1 MREKYLILRKLKKIQ
16 RYFSLWQL
24 IIIISLFMGY
34 IMNLYLD
41 ARAST
46 PTILDETI
54 AKYFNRTVSDFWK
67 NEYNRLDKRIS
78 KAGGNSVPILK
89 NGKPTLEGRPSFPY
103 HNNHCLIWDSDRDPV
118 DIVLRRTRALLT
130 YLSTQEGYDIFK
142 SLDRQLEILEEKGK
156 KTDINT
162 PEREALFRDICK
174 LRRSLVLSNP
184 ILNFNEIIFVACGS
198 GIGIATDTT
207 IGQRGSHWQYMGFQ
221 SNKVKGEGLMILS
234 NWKAENPEVHHLLNQ
249 KQREKLRFHS
259 AFDVSYDGRQI
270 LFAAQTFS
278 KEEVPWEKELS
289 ELYDL
294 GDGPTHVFK
303 VDFSGSDPVRLTE
316 KGYNNGF
323 ASWLPNGRI
332 IYICDYVPKGD
343 GSGWHR
349 KEDRCGGW
357 GTQLWSM
364 KADGSDAYPISWHE
378 TAEYHPVV
386 DHDGKIVYSRWDY
399 IDRNWDAAHHLWTC
413 YPDGRDPRAP
423 HGNYPYPHHNLS
435 DGPESKVSGDGRA
448 LRPWSEIQ
456 IRPVPGSPGKYVAI
470 AGAHHRVL
478 PGVPIL
484 INTNVEDD
492 NRMSQ
497 VRIITGS
504 DLPHEGWGV
513 TPYVPQDEYYSPWP
527 LNEDFYLMTTRENI
541 LLVDKFGNEIL
552 VLHWENPNERGY
564 PLSPR
569 PLRARRKPVTIP
581 TLTFQGER
589 SGLADHKRA
598 TIFVADVY
606 NSGDNWPEGTEIKS
620 LRILQYIPK
629 IFSFHAYHVQKRVIL
644 GTVPV
649 ESDGSAYF
657 EAPVE
662 RLIYFQALDQD
673 GLAVQS
679 MRSGTYVHPGEQLN
693 CIGCHDRRAQA
704 PSTKVQ
710 VTLALQRPPSKI
722 IPEVSGSNPISFKKL
737 VYDDIFQ
744 KTCLDCH
751 KKEGKGLQDFS
762 FNGIDEWDYI
772 EKPTGPLANYL
783 WRSRAREGYD
793 DDLHGA
799 HRYIPGR
806 FGARESKLGKLMLTT
821 HRDRISEDEFHR
833 VMLWLDANSIYSS
846 VFLPGRDYPLL
857 EYDPENRTG
866 IETDR
871 PIP

>member
-1 MREKYLILRKLKKIQ
+1 VV
-16 RYFSLWQL
+16 
-24 IIIISLFMGY
+24 IS
-34 IMNLYLD
+34 D
-41 ARAST
+41 
-46 PTILDETI
+46 
-54 AKYFNRTVSDFWK
+54 WK
-67 NEYNRLDKRIS
+67 SENQ
-78 KAGGNSVPILK
+78 
-89 NGKPTLEGRPSFPY
+89 
-103 HNNHCLIWDSDRDPV
+103 
-118 DIVLRRTRALLT
+118 ALHH
-130 YLSTQEGYDIFK
+130 
-142 SLDRQLEILEEKGK
+142 
-156 KTDINT
+156 
-162 PEREALFRDICK
+162 
-174 LRRSLVLSNP
+174 
-184 ILNFNEIIFVACGS
+184 ILN
-198 GIGIATDTT
+198 TT
-207 IGQRGSHWQYMGFQ
+207 QRK
-221 SNKVKGEGLMILS
+221 N
-234 NWKAENPEVHHLLNQ
+234 
-249 KQREKLRFHS
+249 LRFHS
-259 AFDVSYDGRQI
+259 AFDVSFDGQEV

-303 VDFSGSDPVRLTE
+303 VDLKGSDPERLTS

-323 ASWLPNGRI
+323 AAWLPNGRI
-332 IYICDYVPKGD
+332 IYICDYVLKGD

-386 DHDGKIVYSRWDY
+386 DHDGRIVYSRWDY
-399 IDRNWDAAHHLWTC
+399 LDRNWDAAHHLWTC
-413 YPDGRDPRAP
+413 YPDGRDPRSP
-423 HGNYPYPHHNLS
+423 HGNYPYPHHNLKN
-435 DGPESKVSGDGRA
+435 GPENGVTGDGRA
-448 LRPWSEIQ
+448 ERPWSEIQ
-456 IRPVPGSPGKYVAI
+456 IRPIPGSPGKYTAI

-484 INTNVEDD
+484 INTNIEDD
-492 NRMSQ
+492 NKMSQ

-513 TPYVPQDEYYSPWP
+513 IPYVPQDEYYSPWP
-527 LNEDFYLMTTRENI
+527 LNEDFYLMTTRDKI

-552 VLHWENPNERGY
+552 ILNWKNPNKRGY

-569 PLRARRKPVTIP
+569 PLRSRPKPVTIP

-589 SGLADHKRA
+589 SGLEDHKRA

-606 NSGDNWPEGTEIKS
+606 NSRDKWPEGTEIKS

-704 PSTKVQ
+704 PAPSVQ
-710 VTLALQRPPSKI
+710 VALALKRPPSKI
-722 IPEVSGSNPISFKKL
+722 KPEVSGSNPISFKKL

-744 KTCLDCH
+744 KTCLNCH
-751 KKEGKGLQDFS
+751 RKEGVGLQDFS
-762 FNGIDEWDYI
+762 FNGIDEWDCDK
-772 EKPTGPLANYL
+772 KPSGPLVNYL
-783 WRSRAREGYD
+783 WRSRGREGYD
-793 DDLHGA
+793 DEIHGA

-846 VFLPGRDYPLL
+846 VFMPGREDPLL

-866 IETDR
+866 VEANR
-871 PIP
+871 PVP

>member
-1 MREKYLILRKLKKIQ
+1 MSQNSCTHRKMSRLVKWGKWLIVIICCLFYYSLLDNTLDSLAQTSKFSNDLVTVPVNADIRQFWGKEYDRLK
-16 RYFSLWQL
+16 
-24 IIIISLFMGY
+24 
-34 IMNLYLD
+34 
-41 ARAST
+41 
-46 PTILDETI
+46 
-54 AKYFNRTVSDFWK
+54 
-67 NEYNRLDKRIS
+67 KRIS
-78 KAGGNSVPILK
+78 TAGQNSVPVLK
-89 NGKPTLEGRPSFPY
+89 DGKPNLRGRPRFPY

-118 DIVLRRTRALLT
+118 DIVIRRTRALLDN
-130 YLSTQEGYDIFK
+130 LIAVNNDNSLQILDEQLRLLEKQEPTIK
-142 SLDRQLEILEEKGK
+142 
-156 KTDINT
+156 INSA
-162 PEREALFRDICK
+162 EREEFFRDVCQI
-174 LRRSLVLSNP
+174 RRVIAMSNP
-184 ILNFNEIIFVACGS
+184 LLDFNEIIFVACGS

-207 IGQRGSHWQYMGFQ
+207 AGLRGSHWQYMGFQ
-221 SNKVKGEGLMILS
+221 SNEVKGEGLVVIS
-234 NWKAENPEVHHLLNQ
+234 GWKSENPTLRHVLNTR
-249 KQREKLRFHS
+249 QRENLRFHS
-259 AFDVSYDGRQI
+259 AFDVSYDGREV

-303 VDFSGSDPVRLTE
+303 VDIAGSDPVRLTH

-332 IYICDYVPKGD
+332 IYICDYVLKGD

-386 DHDGKIVYSRWDY
+386 DHDGRIVYSRWDY
-399 IDRNWDAAHHLWTC
+399 LDRNWDAAHHLWTC
-413 YPDGRDPRAP
+413 YPDGRDPRSP
-423 HGNYPYPHHNLS
+423 HGNYPYPHHNLA
-435 DGPESKVSGDGRA
+435 DGPDNEVTGDGRA
-448 LRPWSEIQ
+448 ERPWSEIQ
-456 IRPVPGSPGKYVAI
+456 IRPIPGSPGKYTAI

-484 INTNVEDD
+484 INTNIEDD

-497 VRIITGS
+497 VKIITGS
-504 DLPHEGWGV
+504 DLPHEGWDI
-513 TPYVPQDEYYSPWP
+513 TTYVPQDEYYSPWP

-541 LLVDKFGNEIL
+541 LLVDKFGNEIIIL
-552 VLHWENPNERGY
+552 LWENPHERGY

-569 PLRARRKPVTIP
+569 PLRGRPKPVTIP

-589 SGLADHKRA
+589 SGMAEHKRA
-598 TIFVADVY
+598 TIFVSDVY
-606 NSGDNWPEGTEIKS
+606 NSKDNWPEGTEIKS

-662 RLIYFQALDQD
+662 RLIYFQALDGD

-679 MRSGTYVHPGEQLN
+679 MRSGTYVHPGEQLA
-693 CIGCHDRRAQA
+693 CLGCHERRSQA
-704 PSTKVQ
+704 PAVQ
-710 VTLALQRPPSKI
+710 SRGALALQRPPSKI
-722 IPEVSGSNPISFKKL
+722 NPEVEGSNPISFEKL
-737 VYDDIFQ
+737 VYNDVFQ
-744 KTCLDCH
+744 KTCINCH
-751 KKEGKGLQDFS
+751 KKEGKGLLDFS

-772 EKPTGPLANYL
+772 EKPTGPLASYL

-793 DDLHGA
+793 DEIHGA

-821 HRDRISEDEFHR
+821 HRNRISEREFHR
-833 VMLWLDANSIYSS
+833 IMLWLDANSVVSS
-846 VFLPGRDYPLL
+846 AYMEGRTDPLL
-857 EYDPENRTG
+857 EYDPDNRTG

-871 PIP
+871 PVP